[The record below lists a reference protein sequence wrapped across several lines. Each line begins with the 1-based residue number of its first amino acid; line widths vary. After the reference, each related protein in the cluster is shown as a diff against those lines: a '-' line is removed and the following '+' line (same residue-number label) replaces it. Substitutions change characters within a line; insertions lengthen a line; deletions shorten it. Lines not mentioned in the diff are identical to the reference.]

1 MKYTINRLDGRFSY
15 HKWFAYYI
23 GFTGGMANG
32 HGPLHFNNTLK
43 WFMETYGWSAEI
55 REYAKMH
62 AWTQQSTGWMG
73 NYQQAAVILDELPDH
88 CNPHWSWTNGYNDLR
103 IYVQSEKELNFF
115 RLRWAEQT

>member
-1 MKYTINRLDGRFSY
+1 MKYTIHRLDGRFSY

-23 GFTGGMANG
+23 GFAGGMANG

-62 AWTQQSTGWMG
+62 AWSQQSTGWLG
-73 NYQQAAVILDELPDH
+73 ILQQAAGILEELPDH
-88 CNPHWSWTNGYNDLR
+88 CNPYWSWTSGSDDLR
-103 IYVQSEKELNFF
+103 IYVQSEKELNLFQ
-115 RLRWAEQT
+115 LRWSNTQ